1 MTNEVASSN
10 GAAPAPGHAEVV
22 PVEKFHRVQAQVVD
36 LEKKLEQFK
45 DIDPTA
51 FKAMR
56 EDYELMRKQQT
67 GGDPKKIEELIT
79 AKEAEIRT
87 TVQKTLDERD
97 AKINNLSST
106 LKRLQVTDKV
116 FSLAASRIN
125 EDCADDFKS
134 YAEKYGDLGDDGE
147 IIFKDDKG
155 AMRYAPGST
164 TKPMGVDDFVEYLSN
179 LKPSWFKPDGKAGA
193 KTAGQKT
200 SAASNARVLTWA
212 EIGQLPDKG
221 KIYMQQLANTDK
233 TAFNALMQEAKF

>member
-10 GAAPAPGHAEVV
+10 GAAPAPVADVV
-22 PVEKFHRVQAQVVD
+22 PTEKYLKEQARAVD
-36 LEKKLEQFK
+36 AEKRLEAFK
-45 DIDPTA
+45 DIDPVA

-67 GGDPKKIEELIT
+67 GGDPKKIDELVA
-79 AKEAEIRT
+79 AKEAEIRAS
-87 TVQKTLDERD
+87 VQKTVD
-97 AKINNLSST
+97 ALTEKTTSYET
-106 LKRLQVTDKV
+106 RLKELQVTDNV
-116 FSLAASRIN
+116 FSKAASKFN
-125 EDCADDFKS
+125 ADCHDDIKS
-134 YAEKYGDLGDDGE
+134 YIRKYGDIGDDGA

-155 AMRYAPGST
+155 ALRYAPGST
-164 TKPMGVDDFVEYLSN
+164 TKPMGVDEFIGWLADT
-179 LKPSWFKPDGKAGA
+179 KPSWAVPDGKAGA